1 MSTHAVPVEK
11 YHGTGNDFLVVDAAE
26 GVGDRAAFARAYCDR
41 ETGIS
46 ANTVDE
52 SGSGTDGRTDSKDSK
67 DDHAGRR
74 GADGVLFLELG
85 ERYRPTRVVMT
96 LVQPDGSTAA
106 MCGNGARV
114 VARWA
119 HDRTGEHEFMIDT
132 QAGTRRAT
140 VSADGSEATIEMG
153 TPRFDPAAVPVDRD
167 EPLIEEEIE
176 GLTVTAVDTG
186 VPHAV
191 AFLEGGR
198 DAPDGIDSIDID
210 AVAPPVRHAD
220 VFPQGANVNLA
231 AVVDA
236 GGEWEDGKHGEDREH
251 GYREDGR
258 DEPAVIDQRTFERGV
273 EGETRSCGTGAVAVV
288 AVARRLGLIDGDTAV
303 TRPPGGELRITV
315 PDDDHATLTGPVA
328 REFSGR
334 VAADPR

>member
-26 GVGDRAAFARAYCDR
+26 GVGDRSAFARAYCDR
-41 ETGIS
+41 ETGVS
-46 ANTVDE
+46 VDTVDD
-52 SGSGTDGRTDSKDSK
+52 GTVDVGEANDPG
-67 DDHAGRR
+67 DDHGGRR

-85 ERYRPTRVVMT
+85 KRYRPTRVVMT

-119 HDRTGEHEFMIDT
+119 HDRTGEREFMIDT

-140 VSADGSEATIEMG
+140 VNHDGSEVTIEMG
-153 TPRFDPAAVPVDRD
+153 TPRFDPAAVPVDSD
-167 EPLIEEEIE
+167 EPLVAEEIE
-176 GLTVTAVDTG
+176 GLTTTAVDTG

-198 DAPDGIDSIDID
+198 DDPDGIDAVDIDAVDID
-210 AVAPPVRHAD
+210 AVAPPVRHAG

-236 GGEWEDGKHGEDREH
+236 GGTGEN
-251 GYREDGR
+251 GDGR
-258 DEPAVIDQRTFERGV
+258 DGPAVIDQRTFERGV

-303 TRPPGGELRITV
+303 TRPPGGELEITV

-328 REFSGR
+328 REFAGR